1 MSATDSKPK
10 TTKNIADIIIA
21 ALAASALVGCNANG
35 QLNPQ
40 ATADLNTALAQACP
54 ILNLVQGSNLKLNK
68 FQANGLATLALAC
81 PPNPPPTSALV
92 ATTDIIAAYELLAP
106 LVNNK

>member
-1 MSATDSKPK
+1 MKK
-10 TTKNIADIIIA
+10 IIIA